1 MKREQSAQ
9 GHDAAKPDAG
19 GISQALLSGHGF
31 PGGGGR

>member
-1 MKREQSAQ
+1 MQREQSAQ
-9 GHDAAKPDAG
+9 GHDAAKPDV